1 MNVEQYAPD
10 QPVGDPPGA
19 SQAVRAERARVLAAL
34 GEPIRLGV
42 VDLLQTQDL
51 SPDALANALHVPG
64 NLLAH
69 HLKVLQS
76 AGVVTRTHSQNDRRR
91 TYVQLV
97 PGSLDG
103 LLPQP
108 VPLTAPRVL
117 FVCTHNS
124 ARSVLALAVWRT
136 LSEVPSASAGTHPAE
151 RINARAAKAA
161 RRAGLT
167 IVQSAPQAIED
178 VLQPDDVIVS
188 VCDSV
193 NEELGDLTHPHF
205 HWSIP
210 DPARTDTDEAFNAA
224 LAAISE
230 RVTQLAPCIRGP
242 RPTTRSTR

>member
-1 MNVEQYAPD
+1 MNAEESLTD
-10 QPVGDPPGA
+10 QPVGDPEGA
-19 SQAVRAERARVLAAL
+19 QARRVERAHVLAAL

-51 SPDALANALHVPG
+51 SPDALATALHVPG

-69 HLKVLQS
+69 HLKVLRS
-76 AGVVTRTHSQNDRRR
+76 AGVVTRAHSQNDRRR

-97 PGSLDG
+97 PGALEG

-108 VPLTAPRVL
+108 EPLTAARVV

-124 ARSVLALAVWRT
+124 ARSVLAQAVWHT

-151 RINARAAKAA
+151 RINPRATKAA

-167 IVQSAPQAIED
+167 IMQSAPRAIED
-178 VLQPDDVIVS
+178 VLEPEDVIVS

-210 DPARTDTDEAFNAA
+210 DPAPADTDEAFTAA

-230 RVTQLAPCIRGP
+230 RVTQLAPRIRGT